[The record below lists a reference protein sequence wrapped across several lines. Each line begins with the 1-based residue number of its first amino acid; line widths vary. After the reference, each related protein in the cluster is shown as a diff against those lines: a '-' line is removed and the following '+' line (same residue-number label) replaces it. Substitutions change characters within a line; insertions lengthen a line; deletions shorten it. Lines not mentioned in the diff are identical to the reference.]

1 MNGGCPVVQHHQ
13 SCSGNPEELSK
24 LKRVL
29 TKTLGVS
36 LGLSLIAVG
45 AAGQAQAADPG
56 VSKSKIV
63 IGTTQPLTGPFAVYK
78 PISDASKAYFDYVN
92 ANGGIN
98 GRQIEFVVKDDQYA
112 NIAQTVTA
120 TNELINQNNV
130 FAIFGAL
137 GTANRLAVAETLKS
151 QGVPD
156 VFINSGSSVFDN
168 VGKYPNV
175 FPYFPSYIVEAKVMA
190 QYIKD
195 TSELSNLKR
204 CLMYQ
209 EGEFG
214 DDAARGFKAAGM
226 EFAAQT
232 SFTLA
237 QYTQRN
243 FRPQIATLAQ
253 NGCQMVVFFGVTPA
267 TGLALATA
275 AGARFAP
282 KWMVTSVGSEPV
294 LLSQFLQG
302 AGIAQPNAILN
313 GIYTPSFLV
322 PITDVGNPYV
332 KLMKG
337 ITDAAGLPWNFYTY
351 YGVNTAYVMAQAL
364 KAAGPNPTRKSLVNA
379 LQTQSA
385 NFRSAANVPMRITA
399 TSHQGL
405 LGYWMGQYD
414 SAGTLVRKTSN
425 ILVAGNSTTSGK
437 VNKANFRPAKPTP
450 KLLP

>member
-1 MNGGCPVVQHHQ
+1 MDRGRPENVQKV
-13 SCSGNPEELSK
+13 SGNSNYEEQSV

-29 TKTLGVS
+29 TKSMGVT
-36 LGLSLIAVG
+36 LGLSLVAVT

-56 VSKSKIV
+56 VTNDKIV

-78 PISDASKAYFDYVN
+78 AVSDGSKAYFDYVN

-98 GRQIEFVVKDDQYA
+98 GRQIEFVIKDDQYA
-112 NIAQTVTA
+112 NVAQTVTA
-120 TNELINQNNV
+120 TNELINQNKV
-130 FAIFGAL
+130 FALFGAL
-137 GTANRLAVAETLKS
+137 GTANRLAVAETLKTLN
-151 QGVPD
+151 VPD

-168 VGKYPNV
+168 PAKYPGV
-175 FPYFPSYIVEAKVMA
+175 FPYFPSYLVEAKVMA
-190 QYIKD
+190 KYITD
-195 TSELSNLKR
+195 TPELASLKR

-214 DDAARGFKAAGM
+214 DDAGRGFTAAGM
-226 EFAAQT
+226 TFTAQT

-237 QYTQRN
+237 QVAQRN
-243 FRPQIATLAQ
+243 LRSQIVTLAGA
-253 NGCQMVVFFGVTPA
+253 GCQLVVFFGVTPA
-267 TGLALATA
+267 TALSLATA

-282 KWMVTSVGSEPV
+282 KWMVTSVGSEPAV
-294 LLSQFLQG
+294 LTSTLAG

-313 GIYTPSFLV
+313 GVYTPSFLV
-322 PITDVGNPYV
+322 PVTDVGNGYV
-332 KLMKG
+332 KLMKD
-337 ITDAAGLPWNFYTY
+337 IVTNAGLPWNFYTY

-364 KAAGPNPTRKSLVNA
+364 KAAGPKLSRKNLLRA

-385 NFRSAANVPMRITA
+385 SFKSAANVPMRITA

-414 SAGTLVRKTSN
+414 GAGTLVRKTTG
-425 ILVAGNSTTSGK
+425 ILVAGNSTDSGK
-437 VNKANFRPAKPTP
+437 VVAATYKPAKAPA

>member
-1 MNGGCPVVQHHQ
+1 
-13 SCSGNPEELSK
+13 

-29 TKTLGVS
+29 TKSMGVTLGLCLV
-36 LGLSLIAVG
+36 AATV
-45 AAGQAQAADPG
+45 AGQANAAEPG
-56 VSKSKIV
+56 VTKDKIV

-98 GRQIEFVVKDDQYA
+98 GRKIEFVVKDDQYS

-120 TNELINQNNV
+120 TNELINQNKV
-130 FAIFGAL
+130 FAIFGGL
-137 GTANRLAVAETLKS
+137 GTANRLAVAETLTALN
-151 QGVPD
+151 VPD

-168 VGKYPNV
+168 PAKYPGV
-175 FPYFPSYIVEAKVMA
+175 FPYFPSYLVEAKVMA
-190 QYIKD
+190 KYITD
-195 TSELSNLKR
+195 TSEISGLKR

-214 DDAARGFKAAGM
+214 DDAGRGFKAAGM
-226 EFAAQT
+226 TFAAQT
-232 SFTLA
+232 SFTLT
-237 QYTQRN
+237 QYAQRN
-243 FRPQIATLAQ
+243 FRSQIGTLAQ
-253 NGCQMVVFFGVTPA
+253 NGCQLVVFFGVTPA

-282 KWMVTSVGSEPV
+282 KWMVTSVGSEPL

-322 PITDVGNPYV
+322 PITDLGNPYV
-332 KLMKG
+332 KAMKS

-351 YGVNTAYVMAQAL
+351 YGVNTAYVFSQAL
-364 KAAGPNPTRKSLVNA
+364 KAAGPTLNRKNFINA
-379 LQTQSA
+379 LQTQA
-385 NFRSAANVPMRITA
+385 GTFKSAANVPMRITA
-399 TSHQGL
+399 KSHQGL

-414 SAGTLVRKTSN
+414 GAGTLVRKTTD
-425 ILVAGNSTTSGK
+425 ILIAGNSADSGK
-437 VNKANFRPAKPTP
+437 VVTAKYRPAKAPAR
-450 KLLP
+450 LLP